1 MRIVPT
7 HNSVRTQAKIEV
19 SSEMAL
25 RRTCGILVSLPN
37 DLVSANILEAL
48 EKAGHS
54 VSPVAS
60 SITLRLVL
68 TRSDAGCVILPVD
81 LPSMTDSAYLTCRRI
96 LFAVPSMKVI
106 LVGREA
112 SARQRRF
119 AKAIGA
125 ADYLCSSSPVEE
137 YLAIVAGQ

>member
-1 MRIVPT
+1 MIPT
-7 HNSVRTQAKIEV
+7 HISDRTPTKSEV
-19 SSEMAL
+19 PSEVAP
-25 RRTCGILVSLPN
+25 RRTCGILVALPN
-37 DLVSANILEAL
+37 DLVGSHVLEAL

-60 SITLRLVL
+60 AITLRRLL
-68 TRSDAGCVILPVD
+68 TRGDTRCAILPVD

-106 LVGREA
+106 LVGREP
-112 SARQRRF
+112 SARQRRL

-125 ADYLCSSSPVEE
+125 VDYLSACSPVEE
-137 YLAIVAGQ
+137 YLALIGG